1 MPLSVQPS
9 LDILKTYG
17 LVYFPCG
24 GECGNLQ
31 HCWQPH
37 CLSIAAVPQHPMRTK
52 GAATAGSHQTR
63 RDHPTAAVAA
73 AVAVAA
79 DAAAAKVQQT
89 FPTVADVAA
98 AGKVPP
104 SLPTAPSKSAPQDAL
119 LPGLPGVKTVWEALH
134 RPKDL
139 KPQRPKGLKS
149 LKL

>member
-37 CLSIAAVPQHPMRTK
+37 CLSIAAVPQPTMRTK
-52 GAATAGSHQTR
+52 GAATAGSPQTR

-73 AVAVAA
+73 AKVAVAA
-79 DAAAAKVQQT
+79 AAVAAAAANAHAW
-89 FPTVADVAA
+89 P
-98 AGKVPP
+98 
-104 SLPTAPSKSAPQDAL
+104 PTAPSKSASREAL

-139 KPQRPKGLKS
+139 KPLKT
-149 LKL
+149 